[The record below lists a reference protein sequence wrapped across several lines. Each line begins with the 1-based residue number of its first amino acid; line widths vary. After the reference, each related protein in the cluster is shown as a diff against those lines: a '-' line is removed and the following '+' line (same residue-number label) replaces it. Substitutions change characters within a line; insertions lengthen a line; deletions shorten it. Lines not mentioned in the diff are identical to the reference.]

1 MGFKGK
7 RINVV
12 VNGDKQLQKWKDF
25 AKNNGYGKVSPM
37 VRTVVEQAIKKV
49 EKPEKVADQNKLEHN
64 AMFKLLDEIGRRI
77 EFMDMRFAQN
87 NGDDCELRKIEKK
100 ILFILANGKKPLDEI
115 DGMLNHHDHDTV
127 VKAIFNIHDMGLL
140 ASKTENKDYEF
151 EV

>member
-7 RINVV
+7 RVNIV
-12 VNGDKQLQKWKDF
+12 VNGEKQHCRWKEF
-25 AKNNGYGKVSPM
+25 AEKNGYGKVSPM
-37 VRTVVEQAIKKV
+37 LRTVVEQAIKKV
-49 EKPEKVADQNKLEHN
+49 EEPENVADKNKLEHN
-64 AMFKLLDEIGRRI
+64 AMFKLLDEIDRKI

-87 NGDDCELRKIEKK
+87 NGDDCELRKIENK

-127 VKAIFNIHDMGLL
+127 VKAIFHIHDMGLL